1 LIECV
6 PNVSEGRDPTIIAR
20 IADAITNTGCHLLDV
35 HSDPDHHRSVFT
47 MVGDSEQVAD
57 GAVALTECATALID
71 LTTHR
76 GVHPRIGS
84 VDVIPFVPLG
94 STAMSACVTV
104 AQHVGRIL
112 GDRLGLPVLLYGSAA
127 RSAQRVSLSWI
138 RRGGL
143 LALSRKLIE
152 DAPDFGPRQPH
163 PTAGAVAVGARAFL
177 VAFNVV
183 LNTADVS
190 ISRAI
195 ASMLREAN
203 GGLPGVKALGLSLAS
218 RHLTQVSMNLAQVM
232 PTLAQVT
239 SNLTQVPPLADV
251 IATSIPS
258 AFRAV
263 EREANRL
270 GIGVVESE
278 IVGLVPRIA
287 LADASAADLLMR
299 EDPRDRILETRIAEL
314 VS

>member
-1 LIECV
+1 
-6 PNVSEGRDPTIIAR
+6 
-20 IADAITNTGCHLLDV
+20 
-35 HSDPDHHRSVFT
+35 
-47 MVGDSEQVAD
+47 M
-57 GAVALTECATALID
+57 
-71 LTTHR
+71 
-76 GVHPRIGS
+76 
-84 VDVIPFVPLG
+84 
-94 STAMSACVTV
+94 
-104 AQHVGRIL
+104 
-112 GDRLGLPVLLYGSAA
+112 
-127 RSAQRVSLSWI
+127 
-138 RRGGL
+138 
-143 LALSRKLIE
+143 E

-218 RHLTQVSMNLAQVM
+218 RNLTQVSMNLAQVT
-232 PTLAQVT
+232 PNLAQVT
-239 SNLTQVPPLADV
+239 PLADM

-287 LADASAADLLMR
+287 LGDASAADLLMR

-314 VS
+314 AS